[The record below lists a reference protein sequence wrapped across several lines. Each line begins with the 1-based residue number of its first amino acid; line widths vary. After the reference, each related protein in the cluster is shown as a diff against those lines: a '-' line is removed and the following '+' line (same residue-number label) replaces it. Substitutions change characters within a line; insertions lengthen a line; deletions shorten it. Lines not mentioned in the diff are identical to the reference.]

1 VSESKLSRERI
12 IATAITLAD
21 ESGIDGLS
29 MRRLAAELGVE
40 AMSLYHHYRRK
51 DAILSAM
58 LDAVYR
64 EIEVPPI
71 DGDWRESMRT
81 MAISFH
87 RALLRH
93 RWACGLLMSSA
104 DISEP
109 RMRQMDAVL
118 ARLREAGLSDT
129 LIDHAYHALD
139 SYVVGFTL
147 WQLPILAIADELPR
161 LAAQVMEQ
169 LPREEYPDLHAHLE
183 YHMQPRADEENA
195 FEFGLRLLLDGLER
209 LRLAQPGVHGSA
221 A

>member
-58 LDAVYR
+58 LDAVYG

-109 RMRQMDAVL
+109 R
-118 ARLREAGLSDT
+118 
-129 LIDHAYHALD
+129 
-139 SYVVGFTL
+139 
-147 WQLPILAIADELPR
+147 
-161 LAAQVMEQ
+161 
-169 LPREEYPDLHAHLE
+169 
-183 YHMQPRADEENA
+183 
-195 FEFGLRLLLDGLER
+195 
-209 LRLAQPGVHGSA
+209 
-221 A
+221 